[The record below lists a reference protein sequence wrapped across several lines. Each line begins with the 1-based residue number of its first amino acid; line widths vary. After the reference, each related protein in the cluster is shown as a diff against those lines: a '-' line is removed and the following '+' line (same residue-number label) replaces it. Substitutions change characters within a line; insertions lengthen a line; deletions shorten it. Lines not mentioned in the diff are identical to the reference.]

1 MIVIGPTTVVGLW
14 ENPRAYSSGELNLQT
29 RNQLSFEPAA
39 DGLKPTFDD
48 LSYRDTLTEFAI
60 GGSCDFFTGRFC
72 HQSR

>member
-14 ENPRAYSSGELNLQT
+14 VNPRAYSSGELNLQT

-48 LSYRDTLTEFAI
+48 LSYRNTLANFAFEDY
-60 GGSCDFFTGRFC
+60 CNFATGRFC